1 MWRAAPAV
9 KDCVARP
16 APAGGRFAPLPT
28 PPLDGSVAAPRS
40 PVNSRLESRLMNS
53 TLILVISIINIYI
66 YCLVASVVMSWL
78 IHFEVVNT
86 RNRFV
91 YIVYDTLTRLT
102 EPALKRI
109 RRIMPNL
116 GGLDLSPIVLI
127 MLLYFGQ
134 NLVIEYW
141 PR

>member
-1 MWRAAPAV
+1 MMS
-9 KDCVARP
+9 
-16 APAGGRFAPLPT
+16 L
-28 PPLDGSVAAPRS
+28 L
-40 PVNSRLESRLMNS
+40 N
-53 TLILVISIINIYI
+53 LILTVVELYMYCVI
-66 YCLVASVVMSWL
+66 ASVVMSWL

-91 YIVYDTLTRLT
+91 YIVYDTITRIT
-102 EPALKRI
+102 EPVLKRI

-127 MLLYFGQ
+127 MLLFFGQ
-134 NLVIEYW
+134 NLLIEYW

>member
-1 MWRAAPAV
+1 MISLLNLFLTV
-9 KDCVARP
+9 IELYMYCV
-16 APAGGRFAPLPT
+16 
-28 PPLDGSVAAPRS
+28 
-40 PVNSRLESRLMNS
+40 
-53 TLILVISIINIYI
+53 I
-66 YCLVASVVMSWL
+66 ASVVMSWL

-102 EPALKRI
+102 EPVLKRI

-127 MLLYFGQ
+127 MLLFFGQ
-134 NLVIEYW
+134 NLMIEYW

>member
-1 MWRAAPAV
+1 
-9 KDCVARP
+9 VARP

-28 PPLDGSVAAPRS
+28 PPLDGSVAARRS
-40 PVNSRLESRLMNS
+40 PVNSRLESRLMIS
-53 TLILVISIINIYI
+53 LLKLILTVIELYM
-66 YCLVASVVMSWL
+66 YCVIASVVMSWL

-91 YIVYDTLTRLT
+91 YIVYDTITRIT

-134 NLVIEYW
+134 NLVFEYW

>member
-1 MWRAAPAV
+1 MISLL
-9 KDCVARP
+9 K
-16 APAGGRFAPLPT
+16 
-28 PPLDGSVAAPRS
+28 
-40 PVNSRLESRLMNS
+40 
-53 TLILVISIINIYI
+53 LILTVIELYM
-66 YCLVASVVMSWL
+66 YCVIASVVMSWL

-91 YIVYDTLTRLT
+91 YIVYDTITRIT
-102 EPALKRI
+102 EPVLKRI

>member
-1 MWRAAPAV
+1 MIS
-9 KDCVARP
+9 
-16 APAGGRFAPLPT
+16 L
-28 PPLDGSVAAPRS
+28 L
-40 PVNSRLESRLMNS
+40 N
-53 TLILVISIINIYI
+53 LILTVIELYM
-66 YCLVASVVMSWL
+66 YCVIASVVMSWL

-91 YIVYDTLTRLT
+91 YILYDTITRIT
-102 EPALKRI
+102 EPVLKRI

-127 MLLYFGQ
+127 MLLFFGQ
-134 NLVIEYW
+134 NLLIEYW